1 MTEGTVTTRDL
12 GPARW
17 IVIDRPDKRNALNDA
32 VITAIAAAWRDA
44 EADTSVRAIVL
55 TGAGDKAF
63 CAGGDLQPGGG
74 FAFDL
79 SQPRLAYADLLRQA
93 QASTKVSIARI
104 NGACMAGGMGLAAM
118 CDFAIAASTAT
129 FGLPEVKIG
138 LFPMQVLSLLQRLV
152 PRRTVTDWCL
162 TGEAFGAEQALAA
175 GFLTRVVAADALDD
189 EIRRL
194 VETLGSRSPTALRRG
209 KAALGA
215 IASMSFE
222 QGLAFGEGQIM
233 LLAQTEDAREGL
245 AAFAAKRQPDWTGR

>member
-1 MTEGTVTTRDL
+1 VTEKTILTRTT
-12 GPARW
+12 GAARW
-17 IVIDRPDKRNALNDA
+17 IVIDRPEKRNALNDA
-32 VITAIAAAWRDA
+32 VIGAIAAAWREA
-44 EADTSVRAIVL
+44 EADESVRAIVL

-79 SQPRLAYADLLRQA
+79 SRPRLAYADLLRQA

-104 NGACMAGGMGLAAM
+104 NGACVAGGMGLAAM
-118 CDFAIAASTAT
+118 CDFAVAASTAT
-129 FGLPEVKIG
+129 FGLPEVKVG
-138 LFPMQVLSLLQRLV
+138 VFPMQVLSLLQRIV
-152 PRRTVTDWCL
+152 PKRVVVEWCL
-162 TGEAFGAEQALAA
+162 TGETFGAEQALAG
-175 GFLTRVVAADALDD
+175 GFLTRIVSPEALDD
-189 EIRRL
+189 EIDRL
-194 VETLGSRSPTALRRG
+194 VETLASRSPTALRRG

-245 AAFAAKRQPDWTGR
+245 AAFAEKRRPNWTGR